1 MWADA
6 QIVDLSKSG
15 AKLMVPEIYPLSPRF
30 LVLQIRGGIV
40 YDMRLRWRR
49 GDLAGLAVESR
60 REIEGSVD
68 QDLIDLEPTW
78 RALAA
83 MA

>member
-1 MWADA
+1 
-6 QIVDLSKSG
+6 
-15 AKLMVPEIYPLSPRF
+15 
-30 LVLQIRGGIV
+30 
-40 YDMRLRWRR
+40 MRLRWRR